1 MIPSSI
7 PTFRPGIHGTIQAVR
22 GPDSAEYRDSQPP
35 NAGAHTLRAW
45 PSAASWA
52 SATRAPRASNSPG
65 SHAACICSKS
75 CCSSRWM
82 CALSRWPNAGRRSS
96 EAGCGIGFQAA
107 NHRPHG
113 VVVGDQGLHLAG
125 AVRHAPAGGR
135 KDVRLL
141 DIEVRA
147 QIGLEKLDQLR
158 GLLSPVRGP
167 VGARIGRPAQ
177 DQPLRHDE
185 AEVVVARQR
194 DEALV
199 ALHLYLPGSRLAV

>member
-1 MIPSSI
+1 M
-7 PTFRPGIHGTIQAVR
+7 
-22 GPDSAEYRDSQPP
+22 
-35 NAGAHTLRAW
+35 
-45 PSAASWA
+45 ASW
-52 SATRAPRASNSPG
+52 SA
-65 SHAACICSKS
+65 I
-75 CCSSRWM
+75 
-82 CALSRWPNAGRRSS
+82 
-96 EAGCGIGFQAA
+96 
-107 NHRPHG
+107 
-113 VVVGDQGLHLAG
+113 QGLHLAV

-147 QIGLEKLDQLR
+147 QVGLEKLDQPC

-199 ALHLYLPGSRLAV
+199 ALHPCLHGSRLAV